1 MKVLINISVISKVH
15 RGMGVFAKQI
25 IKELI
30 VNDSY
35 EFIFVSGNDLDK
47 EIFQTISSSRHSYK
61 QITTPL
67 PIFEQVVIPYFI
79 RKYKPDVCWFPS
91 NTFPVLM
98 SSNIKYIATIHDLIF
113 LNNKIQPESIYQK
126 IGKLYRMLNV
136 KFGIKRLSEITSVSS
151 STLQEIYK
159 KFNIQNKRIE
169 NKVLYNSYLVV
180 INEKKSIFIKLNL
193 QLTEKYLY
201 TIADTAP
208 HKNLDFMIEAFERF
222 HQHNLEYKLV
232 ISGASKS
239 KHSGQNSNVIF
250 TPFISEEE
258 KTSLIKNAQLF
269 VFPSLVEGFGIPL
282 IEGLYHNQNVLVS
295 DIPIFR
301 EIGKEYVSY
310 FDPYDKD
317 FLINYFKGEK
327 KSINHEEAKQYILET
342 FDAKKSAQKLED
354 IFNEFR

>member
-1 MKVLINISVISKVH
+1 MKILINVSVISKNH

-25 IKELI
+25 IKELLK
-30 VNDSY
+30 NNNEY
-35 EFIFVSGNDLDK
+35 IFVSGNDLDDETYK
-47 EIFQTISSSRHSYK
+47 IIQDSNHMYK
-61 QITTPL
+61 QINVPL
-67 PIFEQVVIPYFI
+67 PIFEQLIIPYLIWRF
-79 RKYKPDVCWFPS
+79 KPQVCWFPS

-98 SSNIKYIATIHDLIF
+98 NSNTKYVATICDLIF
-113 LNNKIQPESIYQK
+113 LKKEIKPESMYQK
-126 IGKLYRMLNV
+126 IGKYYRAFNILLGT
-136 KFGIKRLSEITSVSS
+136 KKLDRITSISNTVIE
-151 STLQEIYK
+151 EIYK
-159 KFNIQNKRIE
+159 RFKIKKAINE
-169 NKVLYNSYLVV
+169 NQVLYVAQSFDF
-180 INEKKSIFIKLNL
+180 NEDKHIFIKLNL

-201 TIADTAP
+201 TIAGTAP

-342 FDAKKSAQKLED
+342 FDATKSAQKLED